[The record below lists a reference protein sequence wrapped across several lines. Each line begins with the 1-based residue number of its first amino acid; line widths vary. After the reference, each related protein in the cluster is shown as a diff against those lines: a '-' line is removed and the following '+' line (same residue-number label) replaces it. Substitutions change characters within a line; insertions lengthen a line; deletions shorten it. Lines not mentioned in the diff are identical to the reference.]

1 MLILL
6 TVLFLI
12 LVLLCLFKDAIELGV
27 VPGILFII
35 SLSALIIVGC
45 YVSEGRTFDEKIAMY
60 TEENA
65 NIEADINALVEQYM
79 DYEADTY
86 GELKG
91 ESGITLVSLYPELK
105 ADTLVNKQIE
115 VYIANNEK
123 IKELKAKKINLTVY
137 KWWLYFGK

>member
-12 LVLLCLFKDAIELGV
+12 LTLLCLCKCEEFAILT
-27 VPGILFII
+27 GILFLF
-35 SLSALIIVGC
+35 SLGSLVIVGC
-45 YVSEGRTFDEKIAMY
+45 YVSESRTFDEKIAMY

-79 DYEADTY
+79 DYESDTY

-91 ESGITLVSLYPELK
+91 ENGITLVSLYPELK